1 MEVIFAI
8 MVQVRHARAATESG
22 RPVTSSSAP
31 WTARVTSWDGSAG
44 SCPGS
49 RFGPERYHTGVTG
62 DWIMLKNDGAH
73 AVSAN
78 QCWQFG
84 TAPGD
89 TR

>member
-8 MVQVRHARAATESG
+8 TVQVRHARAATESG

-44 SCPGS
+44 TCPGS
-49 RFGPERYHTGVTG
+49 RFGAERYHTG
-62 DWIMLKNDGAH
+62 DWITLMNDGPH
-73 AVSAN
+73 AVSTN
-78 QCWQFG
+78 QCWQFR